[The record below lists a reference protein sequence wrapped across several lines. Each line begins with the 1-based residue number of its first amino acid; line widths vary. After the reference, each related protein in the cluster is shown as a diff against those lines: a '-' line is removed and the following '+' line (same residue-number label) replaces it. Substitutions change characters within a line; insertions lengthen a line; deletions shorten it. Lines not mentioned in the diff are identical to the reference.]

1 MCELLLKNLA
11 DGEKSQKTPGRGGG
25 GKNCSTLFA
34 LVTFVVMSTVEVG
47 MLWSNE
53 VN

>member
-25 GKNCSTLFA
+25 GVKIVQLSL
-34 LVTFVVMSTVEVG
+34 L
-47 MLWSNE
+47 
-53 VN
+53 